1 MKVIGLTGGIGSGKS
16 TVASF
21 LEELGAH
28 VIDADVT
35 GHEAIA
41 PGTPAYRE
49 IVEFFGKE
57 VLVPDGTINRTKL
70 GKLVFG
76 KREALARLES
86 ITHTRITEM
95 VKRRLAQLNNQG
107 VKVAV
112 IEATLLV
119 EGGWR
124 PLVDEVWVTG
134 ASQQKILKRLKE
146 RSGYSENESLTRIHS
161 QRTNTERLKEAD
173 VIIDTNGTL
182 EEVRAKVQELWEK
195 RIGSI

>member
-57 VLVPDGTINRTKL
+57 VLVPDGTINRPKL

-146 RSGYSENESLTRIHS
+146 RSGYSENESLARIHS

-173 VIIDTNGTL
+173 VVIDTNGTL